1 MSSLTEKAVKVL
13 EEAVET
19 YKPKAVFG
27 LFSGGHDSLTATYI
41 ASLHPSFTAAVH
53 INTGIGIEATR
64 DFVRNTCAKR
74 NWKLL
79 EYKATENTD
88 AEGNPD
94 PQNYEDMVL
103 EHGFPGPFMHTKMYN
118 RLKERQLRRLERDF
132 KATPDEPVIYVS
144 GVRSQESVRR
154 MRHTKICQ
162 PEGRRI
168 WVAPIHDFTK
178 DDCGDVIKS
187 AGLEFNPV
195 VLHTGKSGECL
206 CGAYAHPGELA
217 EMKFWEE
224 TRPAHDRIIELEKK
238 VRAAGFPWGW
248 EEAPPEWWSEK
259 KAGQAFM
266 LEYDTDTPQHLCWSC
281 NKREE
286 ARSQ

>member
-1 MSSLTEKAVKVL
+1 MKTKAAVKIVN
-13 EEAVET
+13 EAVDRFR
-19 YKPKAVFG
+19 PKAVFG

-41 ASLHPSFTAAVH
+41 ASLHSAFTAAVH

-74 NWKLL
+74 KWKLL

-94 PQNYEDMVL
+94 PQVYEEMVL
-103 EHGFPGPFMHTKMYN
+103 EYGFLGAFMHNKMYN
-118 RLKERQLRRLERDF
+118 RFKERQLRRLERDF
-132 KATPDEPVIYVS
+132 EATPDAPVLYIS

-154 MRHTKICQ
+154 MRHTEIFQ
-162 PEGRRI
+162 PEGRRV

-178 DDCGDVIKS
+178 DDCGFVIKD

-206 CGAYAHPGELA
+206 CGAYAHPGELE
-217 EMKFWEE
+217 EMRFWEE
-224 TRPAHDRIIELEKK
+224 TKPAYERIKALEEK

-248 EEAPPEWWSEK
+248 EENPPEWWKEK
-259 KAGQAFM
+259 KRGQTFM
-266 LEYDTDTPQHLCWSC
+266 LEYDSDTPQHLCWSC

-286 ARSQ
+286 ARSA

>member
-1 MSSLTEKAVKVL
+1 VKQQQALACLSGV
-13 EEAVET
+13 VDQ

-41 ASLHPSFTAAVH
+41 ASLHPRFTAAVH

-64 DFVRNTCAKR
+64 EFVRNTCAKR
-74 NWKLL
+74 NWPLL
-79 EYKATENTD
+79 EYKAVENTD
-88 AEGNPD
+88 GEGNPD
-94 PQNYEDMVL
+94 PQIYEDMVM
-103 EHGFPGPFMHTKMYN
+103 EQGFPGPFLHTKMYN
-118 RLKERQLRRLERDF
+118 RLKERQLRRVERDHQ
-132 KATPDEPVIYVS
+132 ATPQEPVMYVS
-144 GVRSQESVRR
+144 GMRSQESLKR
-154 MRHTKICQ
+154 MRHTMAYQ
-162 PEGRRI
+162 PEGRRV

-178 DDCGDVIKS
+178 DDCGEVIKA

-217 EMKFWEE
+217 ELKFWEE
-224 TRPAHDRIIELEKK
+224 TRPAYDRIIELEKK

-248 EEAPPEWWSEK
+248 AEAPPAWWSEK
-259 KAGQAFM
+259 KAGQTFM
-266 LEYDTDTPQHLCWSC
+266 LEYDTDSPQHLCWSC

-286 ARSQ
+286 AR

>member
-1 MSSLTEKAVKVL
+1 MKTQTAVEIVN
-13 EEAVET
+13 EAVDRFR
-19 YKPKAVFG
+19 PKAVFG

-41 ASLHPSFTAAVH
+41 ASLHPAFTAAVH

-64 DFVRNTCAKR
+64 EFVRKTCTKR

-79 EYKATENTD
+79 EYKATENKD
-88 AEGNPD
+88 ADGKPD
-94 PQNYEDMVL
+94 PQVYEELVL
-103 EHGFPGPFMHTKMYN
+103 ECGFPGAFMHNKMYN
-118 RLKERQLRRLERDF
+118 RLKERQLRRLERDY
-132 KATPDEPVIYVS
+132 KATPDEPVLYVS

-154 MRHTKICQ
+154 MRHTEIFQ
-162 PEGRRI
+162 PEGRRV

-178 DDCGDVIKS
+178 DDCGDVIKD

-206 CGAYAHPGELA
+206 CGAYAHPGELE
-217 EMKFWEE
+217 EMRFWVE
-224 TRPAHDRIIELEKK
+224 TKPAYERIKALEQK

-248 EEAPPEWWSEK
+248 EENPPKWWGEK
-259 KAGQAFM
+259 KRGQTFM
-266 LEYDTDTPQHLCWSC
+266 LEYDSDTPQHLCWSC

-286 ARSQ
+286 TA